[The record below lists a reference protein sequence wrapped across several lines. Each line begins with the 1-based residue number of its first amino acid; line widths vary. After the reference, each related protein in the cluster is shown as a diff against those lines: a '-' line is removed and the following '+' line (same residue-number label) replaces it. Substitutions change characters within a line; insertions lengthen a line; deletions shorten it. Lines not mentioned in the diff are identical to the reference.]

1 MDLFR
6 AELDLANFEPDVR
19 IIENKSHSKIID
31 IEHEWTVQS
40 NAWIHYYWF
49 HFKIKNS
56 HLTEYEIALEFYQH
70 KNI

>member
-40 NAWIHYYWF
+40 NA
-49 HFKIKNS
+49 
-56 HLTEYEIALEFYQH
+56 
-70 KNI
+70 